1 MNKMLKIII
10 IMMLLSISTL
20 EIRTETNTVL
30 KSQIKKYLYY
40 SKILDD
46 LITSK
51 SDMNSSIKKTLVF
64 TKMKELEKVFK
75 KYIEKDQKYLMNFQK
90 ILNQVM
96 HENSMVKQQKNE
108 GKKEKS
114 ASDDINSITGF
125 WG

>member
-1 MNKMLKIII
+1 MFKIQIII
-10 IMMLLSISTL
+10 ILMLLSISIL
-20 EIRTETNTVL
+20 KIRTETNTVL

-46 LITSK
+46 LIASK

-64 TKMKELEKVFK
+64 TKMKELENVFK
-75 KYIEKDQKYLMNFQK
+75 KYIEKIKKYLINFQK
-90 ILNQVM
+90 ILNQVI
-96 HENSMVKQQKNE
+96 HENSMIKHQKNQD
-108 GKKEKS
+108 KKEKS

>member
-1 MNKMLKIII
+1 MLKIII

-20 EIRTETNTVL
+20 EIRSETNTVL

>member
-1 MNKMLKIII
+1 
-10 IMMLLSISTL
+10 MMLLSISTL
-20 EIRTETNTVL
+20 EIRSETNTVL

>member
-1 MNKMLKIII
+1 MLF
-10 IMMLLSISTL
+10 SISIL
-20 EIRTETNTVL
+20 KIRTETNTVL

-46 LITSK
+46 LIASK

-64 TKMKELEKVFK
+64 TKMKELENVFK
-75 KYIEKDQKYLMNFQK
+75 KYIEKDQKYLKNFQK

-96 HENSMVKQQKNE
+96 HENSMVKHQMNE
-108 GKKEKS
+108 SKKEKS

>member
-1 MNKMLKIII
+1 MLKIII

-20 EIRTETNTVL
+20 EIRSETNTVL

-64 TKMKELEKVFK
+64 TKMKQLEKVFR
-75 KYIEKDQKYLMNFQK
+75 KYIEKNQKYLINFKK
-90 ILNQVM
+90 ILNQVI
-96 HENSMVKQQKNE
+96 HENRMVKQQKNQS
-108 GKKEKS
+108 KKEKS

>member
-1 MNKMLKIII
+1 
-10 IMMLLSISTL
+10 MLLSISIL
-20 EIRTETNTVL
+20 KIRTETNTVL

-46 LITSK
+46 LIASK

-64 TKMKELEKVFK
+64 TKMKELENVFK
-75 KYIEKDQKYLMNFQK
+75 KYIEKIKKYLINFQK
-90 ILNQVM
+90 ILNQVI
-96 HENSMVKQQKNE
+96 HENSMIKHQKNQD
-108 GKKEKS
+108 KKEKS